1 MNKVSNNQLSFYEKT
16 LVVFSYVLFFPSF
29 SIILTDRRMNEQL
42 AFHAGQAMF
51 LWLFMILVIIVLKAL
66 AAFGSA
72 YVNMSFLGVFSGVLF
87 FVFWLYTLK
96 CSFVFLMGKKVNIP
110 FISNISDR
118 MA

>member
-1 MNKVSNNQLSFYEKT
+1 MPKQKITFYERL